1 MTNDISYLIHS
12 PTEIFTN
19 GQRYLE
25 RRRDGSTYGIPIGL
39 KSLDKPYG
47 HGRPDGER
55 FIPVWPGELVAIIG
69 RPGNGKTGLMMWWAR
84 MWAKELQRREEFN
97 RCVLYVT
104 YEQTIEELNAFNLA
118 AETRISITDLAMGE
132 SSEAEWE
139 KVKAAGARRAQ
150 LPLWFMGHSFER
162 RNGQKRP
169 PMNVANIGEACAAV
183 QDWGGAKREIDMVFV
198 DYLQR
203 IPIDGRAESKTVA
216 HSEQLD
222 ALKDI
227 AMQVGTRM
235 VVGVQAKR
243 EVDSREVPIPNQ
255 EDGQW
260 TSNIEQASDGI
271 ITVCRPRKYKQEG
284 ESFGSG
290 TVQGDTQMIVTV
302 AKRKLGP
309 DNFGRW
315 VKFDPRYNLLD
326 DLEEKR
332 VNLRDDYDFDERGL

>member
-1 MTNDISYLIHS
+1 MDNDIDYLIHS
-12 PTEIFTN
+12 PTEIYTN
-19 GQRYLE
+19 GERYLA
-25 RRRDGSTYGIPIGL
+25 RRRDGSAYSIPMGL
-39 KSLDKPYG
+39 KSIDKPFA
-47 HGRPDGER
+47 GRPPYEK
-55 FIPVWPGELVAIIG
+55 FVPVWPGEMLAVIG

-84 MWAKELQRREEFN
+84 TWAKELQRRGELN

-104 YEQTIEELNAFNLA
+104 YEQTTEELNAFNLA
-118 AETRISITDLAMGE
+118 AETGVSITDLAMGE
-132 SSEAEWE
+132 GSEEDWN
-139 KVKAAGARRAQ
+139 KIKAAGARRAM

-162 RNGQKRP
+162 RNGRKRP
-169 PMNVANIGEACAAV
+169 PMSVETIAAAITSI
-183 QDWGGAKREIDMVFV
+183 QNWGGVRREVDMVFV

-203 IPIDGRAESKTVA
+203 MPVQGRAESKTVA

-222 ALKDI
+222 GLKDI
-227 AMQVGTRM
+227 AIEMGTRL

-243 EVDSREVPIPNQ
+243 EVDTRTSPIPNQ

-260 TSNIEQASDGI
+260 TSNIEQSCDGI

-290 TVQGDTQMIVTV
+290 TVQGDTQMIITI

-315 VKFDPRYNLLD
+315 VKFDPRYNQLD
-326 DLEEKR
+326 DMEEKHY
-332 VNLRDDYDFDERGL
+332 NLRCDE

>member
-1 MTNDISYLIHS
+1 MANEIDFLVHS

-25 RRRDGSTYGIPIGL
+25 RRRDGSAYGIPIGL
-39 KSLDKPYG
+39 KSIDKSYKG
-47 HGRPDGER
+47 HPVDET
-55 FIPVWPGELVAIIG
+55 FLPVWPGEMVTIIG

-84 MWAKELQRREEFN
+84 MWAKELQRRKEEN

-104 YEQTIEELNAFNLA
+104 YEQTVEELNAFNLA
-118 AETRISITDLAMGE
+118 AETKVSITKLAMGE
-132 SSEAEWE
+132 SSAIEWE
-139 KVKAAGARRAQ
+139 AIKRAGARRAE

-162 RNGQKRP
+162 RNGKKRP
-169 PMNVANIGEACAAV
+169 PMNVSNIGEACAAI
-183 QDWGGAKREIDMVFV
+183 QDWGGQKREIDMVFV

-203 IPIDGRAESKTVA
+203 IPIEGRSESKTVA

-222 ALKDI
+222 GLKDI
-227 AMQVGTRM
+227 AMQIGTRM
-235 VVGVQAKR
+235 VIGVQAKR
-243 EVDSREVPIPNQ
+243 EVENRPLPIPNQ

-260 TSNIEQASDGI
+260 TSNIEQASDGV

-290 TVQGDTQMIVTV
+290 TVHGDTQMIITI

-315 VKFDPRYNLLD
+315 VKFDPRYNQLD
-326 DLEEKR
+326 DMEEQR
-332 VNLRDDYDFDERGL
+332 VDFRNDYDKDETR